1 MRYRYND
8 IAVADGVGGWADS
21 GVDPALFSKEL
32 CRNIKDIYLKAQKE
46 GDSGSIHSVINNPK
60 QLLTDAVPEWRQK
73 GSSTAV
79 ICMLD
84 SQGNYLHTANL
95 GDSGYLLLRKN
106 GLDLLTLYRSK
117 EQTHAFNF
125 PFQVGTGGDDPA
137 KADVQIH
144 DVQNNDILV
153 VGSDGLFD
161 NMYDDQI
168 REVIVPFI
176 KSSDSIL
183 DPELVAEMIAKQA
196 EKLSLNQKWMS
207 PFAKAAY
214 NNYYDFRGGK
224 HDDVTVV
231 VSQIKIDAIE

>member
-1 MRYRYND
+1 M
-8 IAVADGVGGWADS
+8 
-21 GVDPALFSKEL
+21 
-32 CRNIKDIYLKAQKE
+32 CRNIKDIYVKAWKE
-46 GDSGSIHSVINNPK
+46 GDTGSIHSVINNPK
-60 QLLTDAVPEWRQK
+60 RLLIDAVGEWRQK

-79 ICMLD
+79 IWMLD

-125 PFQVGTGGDDPA
+125 PFQVGTGGDDPD

-144 DVQNNDILV
+144 EVQNNDIIV
-153 VGSDGLFD
+153 AGSDGLFD

-168 REVIVPFI
+168 REVMIPFI
-176 KSSDSIL
+176 KASDELL
-183 DPELVAEMIAKQA
+183 DPELVAQMIAKQA
-196 EKLSLNQKWMS
+196 EKLSLNTKWMS

-231 VSQIKIDAIE
+231 VSQIKFISPE